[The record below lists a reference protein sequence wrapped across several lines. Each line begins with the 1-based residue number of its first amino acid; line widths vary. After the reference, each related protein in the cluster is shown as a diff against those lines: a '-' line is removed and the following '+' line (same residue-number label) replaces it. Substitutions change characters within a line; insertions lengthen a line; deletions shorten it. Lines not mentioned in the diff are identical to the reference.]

1 MVNMSK
7 DFPEDSSYICSY
19 GMKLTWDINDPKLP
33 QEPKH
38 FDSFQEWPDGY
49 LRFIYSNEDKNA
61 QRHLS
66 GWAMRNTNNHNC
78 QILKKSCLGVV
89 VCARSCALLDGT
101 KLQLRPAICDKARQK
116 QQKKHCPNC
125 SSALELI
132 PCRGHSGYPVTNFW
146 RHEGK
151 AIFFQAK
158 GIHDHPRPESKSE
171 TEARRSALKKQTPSS
186 HSSQKKRLLDFQT
199 GMCNE
204 NSNHFH
210 YIHHLGCEEGLE
222 KIDIIT
228 DTTLPLLDQPNHL
241 FQNTEPYNV
250 TYDAAS
256 FQEDVISPLQKY
268 PSPKIYTSKP
278 TCGYECA
285 FPGYIGS
292 SLYTAFHKDPVAIPM
307 DTDHIMLNG
316 LQYQVNSANV
326 HEKNFSGTLKYHG
339 LKQTLSETNY
349 GERIGYGSS
358 QPNVN
363 HPHYSEEHAC
373 RYSSHSSLEGP
384 ALQTVITTSTKMS
397 LEGYKPPAV
406 KYGDNLYDAKDL
418 LSCSL
423 AENISRNV
431 CPDLNLQDN
440 WGMDKPNLN
449 GEHFLT
455 TSKAEHVASV
465 NTCQDSPNTEKSYTG
480 YEGQTFRLENT
491 EY

>member
-1 MVNMSK
+1 MSK
-7 DFPEDSSYICSY
+7 DSDYTCSY

-49 LRFIYSNEDKNA
+49 LRLIYSNEDKNA

-89 VCARSCALLDGT
+89 ACAGDCTLLDGT

-116 QQKKHCPNC
+116 QQKKLCPNC
-125 SSALELI
+125 NSALELI

-171 TEARRSALKKQTPSS
+171 TEIRRSALKKQTPPS

-199 GMCNE
+199 GMCFE
-204 NSNHFH
+204 NSSHFH
-210 YIHHLGCEEGLE
+210 YIHHLGCEEGSE
-222 KIDIIT
+222 KINIIT
-228 DTTLPLLDQPNHL
+228 DTGLPLLAQPHHL
-241 FQNTEPYNV
+241 FQNIEPYNI

-256 FQEDVISPLQKY
+256 FQEDVLSPLQKR

-278 TCGYECA
+278 TCGYECS
-285 FPGYIGS
+285 FPGYINS
-292 SLYTAFHKDPVAIPM
+292 SLYTFHKDPMDIPG
-307 DTDHIMLNG
+307 DADHVVLNG
-316 LQYQVNSANV
+316 LQYHVNSLDA
-326 HEKNFSGTLKYHG
+326 HEKNFDGTHKHHG
-339 LKQTLSETNY
+339 LKQALAETNY
-349 GERIGYGSS
+349 GERIGDESS
-358 QPNVN
+358 QVNVN
-363 HPHYSEEHAC
+363 HPHYSEEYAC
-373 RYSSHSSLEGP
+373 RYSSHSSLEGHP
-384 ALQTVITTSTKMS
+384 LQTVITTTTKMF
-397 LEGYKPPAV
+397 LEAYKPPVA
-406 KYGDNLYDAKDL
+406 KYGDSLYDPKDL
-418 LSCSL
+418 MSCSL
-423 AENISRNV
+423 AESISGNV
-431 CPDLNLQDN
+431 CREISLQDH
-440 WGMDKPNLN
+440 WGMGKPNEI

-455 TSKAEHVASV
+455 IDKEEHIASV
-465 NTCQDSPNTEKSYTG
+465 NECQDSTDAGKVYTG
-480 YEGQTFRLENT
+480 YEGQTFQFENT